1 MSSTHC
7 FLRTDDRS
15 ICHGS
20 YNASSEFLNSHTF
33 RRKRNISIA
42 RTGNVIMY
50 VLGPFSRKGFQLL
63 CSFIFKLAT
72 VR

>member
-1 MSSTHC
+1 ME
-7 FLRTDDRS
+7 LK
-15 ICHGS
+15 G
-20 YNASSEFLNSHTF
+20 SEFLISHTF
-33 RRKRNISIA
+33 RRKRFISIA